1 MERGVGGIMLDIA
14 ALQEAILQRKNNG
27 NLTWKQVADE
37 SGVSAP
43 TLTRIMKGEVQP
55 DTETVG
61 KLARWLR
68 LPVDRFYQTPGV
80 RTRIIE
86 LPEHATS
93 TPDIVEFHLRADKN
107 LSPKTAEA
115 LAEMFRLIYEA
126 YARKE
131 RGEGG

>member
-1 MERGVGGIMLDIA
+1 MFDIQ
-14 ALQEAILQRKNNG
+14 ALQEAILERKNEG
-27 NLTWKQVADE
+27 NLTWKQAAKQ

-43 TLTRIMKGEVQP
+43 TLTRIMKGDVQP
-55 DTETVG
+55 DIETVG

-68 LPVDRFYQTPGV
+68 LPVDRFYKAPGV
-80 RTRIIE
+80 RSRIIE
-86 LPEHATS
+86 LPENATS

-115 LAEMFRLIYEA
+115 LAEMFRLVYEA